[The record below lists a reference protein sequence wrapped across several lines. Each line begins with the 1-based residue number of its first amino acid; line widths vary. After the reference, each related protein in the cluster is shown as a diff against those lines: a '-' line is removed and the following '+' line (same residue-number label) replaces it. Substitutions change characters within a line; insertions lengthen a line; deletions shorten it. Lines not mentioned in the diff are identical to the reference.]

1 MPRPLPAR
9 VVAATAG
16 HHDAVRDHILDAA
29 HRVIARHGLA
39 AASTRA
45 IAAEAGIGA
54 GTLYNYLDNRLQLLA
69 RSILR
74 RAQLLS
80 QPLEDLPS
88 RAGSGTVAGNLRDFA
103 RQVTNV
109 LDQLV
114 PLFAAAFSD
123 ADLLD
128 ALRHEISTG
137 AHAVGTSAAHPVE
150 RYLLAERKLGRIA
163 PDADCHAAAALV
175 VSLCHDRAFQRYFR
189 GETGNP
195 KPLDRQIDLIAHAV
209 TAPQPSRPS
218 KGRTHVR

>member
-1 MPRPLPAR
+1 MPRRLPAH
-9 VVAATAG
+9 VIAATAG

-45 IAAEAGIGA
+45 IAAEAGVGA

-69 RSILR
+69 RSILW
-74 RAQLLS
+74 RAHLLS
-80 QPLEDLPS
+80 QPLADLPS

-103 RQVTNV
+103 RQVTTI

-123 ADLLD
+123 AELLD
-128 ALRHEISTG
+128 ALRREISTG
-137 AHAVGTSAAHPVE
+137 AHAAGTPADHPVE
-150 RYLLAERKLGRIA
+150 RYLLAERELGRIA

-175 VSLCHDRAFQRYFR
+175 VSLCHDRAFHRYFR

-195 KPLDRQIDLIAHAV
+195 KPMGREIDLIAHAL
-209 TAPQPSRPS
+209 TAPRPPRPS
-218 KGRTHVR
+218 KGRNHVR

>member
-74 RAQLLS
+74 RAHLLS

-195 KPLDRQIDLIAHAV
+195 KPLDREIDLIAHAV